1 MLEQFEDLGSYYPG
15 SREVRQTVPA
25 SRPPAVEEDLL
36 GPGTIMTVRGR
47 EVEFYTIGQVA
58 RAINRRSGTLRTW
71 ELNGVIPPSGYVK
84 RGKDQRGDRRLYS
97 RSQAEG
103 IIRLA
108 KECGVMDADSR
119 RPLHDFK
126 DKVWA
131 LFKELKGGS
140 R

>member
-1 MLEQFEDLGSYYPG
+1 MIEHFAELGELYPG
-15 SREVRQTVPA
+15 SRVRRQTVPA
-25 SRPPAVEEDLL
+25 ARPPAVEEELL
-36 GPGTIMTVRGR
+36 GPGTVMTVRGR

-84 RGKDQRGDRRLYS
+84 RGRDQRGDRRLYS
-97 RSQAEG
+97 RAQATG

-131 LFKELKGGS
+131 LFNELKGGS